1 MLVLIGLLVFC
12 VAVGTFVDFRTKSKE
27 IEGNEVSEQNRFLSS
42 DGFSG
47 ENSNA
52 RTRATSSKPFS
63 MMDKLQNHAI
73 INQHSLS
80 SFAFNVFMFSEERES
95 LLASPD

>member
-1 MLVLIGLLVFC
+1 MLVLIGLLFFC
-12 VAVGTFVDFRTKSKE
+12 VAVGTLVDFRTKGKE
-27 IEGNEVSEQNRFLSS
+27 IERNEVSEQNRFLSS

-63 MMDKLQNHAI
+63 MMD
-73 INQHSLS
+73 
-80 SFAFNVFMFSEERES
+80 SEERES